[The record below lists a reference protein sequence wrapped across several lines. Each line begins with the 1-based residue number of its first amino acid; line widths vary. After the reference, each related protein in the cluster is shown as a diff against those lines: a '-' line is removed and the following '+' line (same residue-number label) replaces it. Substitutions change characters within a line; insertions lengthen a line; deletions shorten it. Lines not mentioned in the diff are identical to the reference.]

1 MQKLLL
7 LTLVAPV
14 PLLPACGDRPADLSA
29 PARKACEDQLSQKL
43 GGFPGFPA
51 DDPRNERKPIKV
63 EESEAL
69 GFRLRGVVE
78 ADGIRGIYDCE
89 VTSPDSGRSWQV
101 IDLRFNLLERPEP
114 VP

>member
-14 PLLPACGDRPADLSA
+14 PLLPGCGDRRADLSA

-51 DDPRNERKPIKV
+51 DDPRNEGGPITV
-63 EESEAL
+63 GDSQAF
-69 GFRLRGVVE
+69 GFRLRGVVQ

-89 VTSPDSGRSWQV
+89 VASPDSGRSWQV
-101 IDLRFNLLERPEP
+101 IDLKFNLLDRPEP